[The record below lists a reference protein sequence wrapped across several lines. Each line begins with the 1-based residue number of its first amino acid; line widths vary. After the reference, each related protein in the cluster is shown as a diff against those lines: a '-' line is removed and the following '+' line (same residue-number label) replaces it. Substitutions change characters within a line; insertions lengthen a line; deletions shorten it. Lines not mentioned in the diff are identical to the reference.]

1 MEGSSHTCTRPS
13 IPTNPLQ
20 SESIHRGQDPL
31 PGENGPRLQFW
42 GQRKEIQCWVKTQG
56 ETM

>member
-1 MEGSSHTCTRPS
+1 MEGSGHSRTRPS

-31 PGENGPRLQFW
+31 PGENGPRLQLW
-42 GQRKEIQCWVKTQG
+42 RQRKEIQRGIKTQG
-56 ETM
+56 GT